1 LWGAALVGSFVQAR
15 TARRSLVW
23 RSAFPE
29 GFPRAGHGE
38 SRALS
43 PEGPKVTRRA
53 ASRRTAR
60 TRRPGE
66 ASGGPSR
73 VITKVQEATASP
85 TLPKGTRDRVPRHM
99 KDKKTSS
106 ESVRE
111 QPQATSA
118 AEVVEKSKAAGSTYD
133 GSMAGK
139 VRRRGPKDG
148 HAKTARTA
156 RRTSTAPSLRS
167 SKPVQSKAEFV
178 RTLPSSTPANEV
190 VAKAKAAGLPI
201 TKDYVYSVRS
211 ADKRAK
217 KKGAAKGNAPKPA
230 VIAAAVVT
238 GSASAPKVST
248 KAELLLKAVGAEI
261 GLGNAIALLQ
271 SERAR
276 VRELLGG

>member
-1 LWGAALVGSFVQAR
+1 
-15 TARRSLVW
+15 
-23 RSAFPE
+23 
-29 GFPRAGHGE
+29 
-38 SRALS
+38 
-43 PEGPKVTRRA
+43 
-53 ASRRTAR
+53 
-60 TRRPGE
+60 
-66 ASGGPSR
+66 
-73 VITKVQEATASP
+73 
-85 TLPKGTRDRVPRHM
+85 M

-133 GSMAGK
+133 GSIAGK

-217 KKGAAKGNAPKPA
+217 KKRAAKSNTPKPA
-230 VIAAAVVT
+230 VTAEAVVH
-238 GSASAPKVST
+238 GSASAPKVSG
-248 KAELLLKAVGAEI
+248 KAEMLLKAVAAEI

-271 SERAR
+271 RERAR